1 MVRCMYTLLS
11 DRLPDYFFLY
21 PTNNLL
27 AMNRCILSFIFLLIF
42 SFALHAQSTIT
53 GTILDQN
60 GSPIPG
66 ATVQL
71 LDTQRGAITDTDGFF
86 IFQKLE
92 QPEYQLQISYVGY
105 QTLIEKVVLK
115 NATTIVEIS
124 LQTADY
130 QIKPIEITGNWADEN
145 TPVTYTNIDKE
156 TIQKQ
161 NLGQDVPYLL
171 RWSPSTVVTSDAGT
185 GIGYTGIRIRGSD
198 PSRVNVS
205 INGIPF
211 NDAESQGV
219 FWVNMPD
226 FASSVNDIQ
235 IQRGVGT
242 STNGAGAFGAT
253 INLNTNQINTSPFVE
268 INNSIGSFGTLKHNI
283 NAGSGMIN
291 NKFTLDGRLS
301 RITSDGYLDRA
312 SASLHSFY
320 VSGAYLGEKQ
330 SLRLNVFSGKEITYQ
345 AWNGVPAQYIN
356 DEKLRT
362 FNTAGTEKSAED
374 AYENEVDDYQQ
385 THYQLLFNRTLN
397 DNWHLNTALHYT
409 RGLGFFEQYKAEEDL
424 IDYLLTEDPAVQSD
438 LVRRRWL
445 DNHFYGATYALDFRP
460 TDSNAQFTLGGA
472 INQYKG
478 AHYGEAIWSAA
489 DGDISDPPRYYD
501 NDATKNDF
509 NIYGK
514 MNYQLTDKINGY
526 VDLQYRRVGY
536 EFLGFDND
544 GTNVTQDDQLN
555 FFNPKLGLVFIPKNG
570 QRFYASF
577 GVANREPNRSDY
589 TESTPADRPAH
600 ETLYNYELGY
610 RLTGSRGFAG
620 INGYLMDYNNQ
631 LVLTGQINDVGEYTR
646 RNVKDSYRL
655 GLELEG
661 AVALTRALQLNG
673 NLTLSQNKINAF
685 TEFIDNWD
693 YWFQDFEN
701 TPAEELDPVQFTNQ
715 LENTNLAFSPDII
728 LGSELSYDFLSKINK
743 QSLVVALLNKYVGE
757 QFIDNTSN
765 ENTKLPGYFFSDLRL
780 SYDISVKAFD
790 QVRLTVLVRN
800 LWDNKFSTNAW
811 TYRYRSAGYDG
822 RGDDPYTR
830 LEDAGS
836 STYNLTGFYP
846 QAGRNILV
854 GLTVRF

>member
-1 MVRCMYTLLS
+1 MNKFILLFTFFFSLVFSLQAQHTLMGTVS
-11 DRLPDYFFLY
+11 DQDGV
-21 PTNNLL
+21 
-27 AMNRCILSFIFLLIF
+27 S
-42 SFALHAQSTIT
+42 
-53 GTILDQN
+53 
-60 GSPIPG
+60 IPG
-66 ATVQL
+66 ATIQL
-71 LDTQRGAITDTDGFF
+71 LNTTRGAITDTDGFF
-86 IFQKLE
+86 IFQKLD
-92 QPEYQLQISYVGY
+92 QPQYQLQVSYVGY
-105 QTLIEKVVLK
+105 QTYTQTIDLK
-115 NATTIVEIS
+115 GGTTEMEVS
-124 LQTADY
+124 LKTTDY
-130 QIKPIEITGNWADEN
+130 QIAPIEITGNWANEN
-145 TPVTYTNIDKE
+145 TPVTYSNLDKE
-156 TIQKQ
+156 AIQKQ

-171 RWSPSTVVTSDAGT
+171 RWSPSAVVTSDAGT

-198 PSRVNVS
+198 PSRINVS
-205 INGIPF
+205 INGIPL

-219 FWVNMPD
+219 FWVNLPD
-226 FASSVNDIQ
+226 FASSASQIQ

-242 STNGAGAFGAT
+242 STNGAGAFGAS
-253 INLNTNQINTSPFVE
+253 INLSTNQINTKPFVE
-268 INNSIGSFGTLKHNI
+268 ISNSIGSFGTLKHNI
-283 NAGSGMIN
+283 NAGSGLLN
-291 NKFTLDGRLS
+291 NKFTVDGRLS

-312 SASLHSFY
+312 TAQLHSFY

-345 AWNGVPAQYIN
+345 AWNGVPVQYIN

-362 FNTAGTEKSAED
+362 FNTAGLEKSTED
-374 AYENEVDDYQQ
+374 PYDNEVDDYMQ
-385 THYQLLFNRTLN
+385 THYQLLFNRTLS

-424 IDYLLTEDPAVQSD
+424 IDYLLSDDPAVQSD

-445 DNHFYGATYALDFRP
+445 DNHFYGATYALEFRP
-460 TDSNAQFTLGGA
+460 TDAKAHFILGGA

-478 AHYGEAIWSAA
+478 AHYGEAIWTAK
-489 DGDISDPPRYYD
+489 DGDINDPPRYYD

-514 MNYQLTDKINGY
+514 MNYQFTSKINGY
-526 VDLQYRRVGY
+526 LDLQYRRVGY

-544 GTNVTQDDQLN
+544 GTNVTQEDQLN
-555 FFNPKLGLVFIPKNG
+555 FFNPKLGVVFIPEKG
-570 QRFYASF
+570 QRLYASF
-577 GVANREPNRSDY
+577 GVANREPNRNDY
-589 TESTPADRPAH
+589 TESTPTDRPSH

-610 RLTGSRGFAG
+610 RITGNRGFAG
-620 INGYLMDYNNQ
+620 INGYLMNYNNQ

-646 RNVKDSYRL
+646 RNVNDSYRL
-655 GLELEG
+655 GVELEG
-661 AVALTRALQLNG
+661 AVALTKALQLNG
-673 NLTLSQNKINAF
+673 NLTLSQNKINSF

-693 YWFQDFEN
+693 YWNQDFDN
-701 TPAEELDPVQFTNQ
+701 TPVEELEPLQFANE
-715 LENTNLAFSPDII
+715 LEDTDLAFSPGII
-728 LGSELSYDFLSKINK
+728 LGGELSYDFFSNKDK
-743 QSLVVALLNKYVGE
+743 QSLVVAVLNKYVGE

-765 ENTKLPGYFFSDLRL
+765 KNTKLPGYFFSDLRL

-790 QVRLTVLVRN
+790 QIRLTVLVRN

-836 STYNLTGFYP
+836 SIYNLTGFYP